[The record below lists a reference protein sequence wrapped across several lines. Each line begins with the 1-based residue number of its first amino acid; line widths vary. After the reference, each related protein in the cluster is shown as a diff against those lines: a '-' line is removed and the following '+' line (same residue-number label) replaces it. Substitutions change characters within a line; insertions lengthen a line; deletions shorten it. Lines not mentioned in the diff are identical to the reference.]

1 MNHFDLAQSFI
12 ECCERSDPIDQL
24 AAAFQT
30 ALEQLGF
37 GYFACC
43 SHVDPLNP
51 PPSAVMLHNYPAVWV
66 RTFSES
72 KLYEIDPVL
81 LQAERTPFAFFWN
94 DCAFRAQLT
103 GAQTEILAAAG
114 SLGIQRG
121 YTIPIHL
128 SWVPGSLR
136 ASCSL
141 VPNAKSIDASS
152 YAVAQLLATHFYAAA
167 TRAYHPWNTVT
178 PIVLSPRERQ
188 CLELAAQGKS
198 DWVIGRVLGLNKG
211 TAHKY
216 MENVKR
222 RLGVATRV
230 QAIVKALMTRQISFG
245 DVVHIDPEKSARPIP
260 DGCTRSARG
269 PPRSDES
276 IRANR

>member
-1 MNHFDLAQSFI
+1 MNLFDLAQSFI
-12 ECCERSDPIDQL
+12 ECCERKDPLDKL
-24 AAAFQT
+24 ASAFKA
-30 ALEQLGF
+30 ALEQLGVD
-37 GYFACC
+37 YFACC

-51 PPSAVMLHNYPAVWV
+51 PSAAVMLHNYPAAWV
-66 RTFSES
+66 SAFSDS

-81 LQAERTPFAFFWN
+81 LQAERSPFTFFWN
-94 DCAFRAQLT
+94 DRAFRAQLT

-128 SWVPGSLR
+128 SWVPGALR

-141 VPNAKSIDASS
+141 VPNGKSIDASS
-152 YAVAQLLATHFYAAA
+152 CAVAQLLATHFYAAA
-167 TRAYHPWNTVT
+167 TREYHPWTSVT
-178 PIVLSPRERQ
+178 PIALSPRERQ

-198 DWVIGRVLGLNKG
+198 DWVIGRVLGLSKG

-216 MENVKR
+216 MENIKR

-230 QAIVKALMTRQISFG
+230 QAIVQALMTRQISFG
-245 DVVHIDPEKSARPIP
+245 DVVQVDGHVDPDDSSP
-260 DGCTRSARG
+260 
-269 PPRSDES
+269 
-276 IRANR
+276 NR